1 MVSVHLQQVKIC
13 EGCGRKAPTY
23 GLPAERRRR
32 WCSGCAAAVKGE
44 TVYLKKMCEG
54 CGLKWPHY
62 GLPAERLRRKAR
74 WCGGCAAAEGSGAV
88 SLNQRRKV
96 TKRPPG
102 QWARAVAAAQLQ
114 MAQRD
119 CNWPAKI
126 EHWPAGFQR
135 SNI

>member
-1 MVSVHLQQVKIC
+1 MCLLQ
-13 EGCGRKAPTY
+13 P
-23 GLPAERRRR
+23 
-32 WCSGCAAAVKGE
+32 
-44 TVYLKKMCEG
+44 KMCEG
-54 CGLKWPHY
+54 CGLKVPSYGLPRERRKRWCAGYAAAEGSGTVSLAQQKMCEGCGLKQPHY
-62 GLPAERLRRKAR
+62 GLPAERWRR

-96 TKRPPG
+96 TKRPQG